1 MCGVKKQNKLRK
13 GRSMKIVCIAG
24 MAPITQ
30 DSNSSN
36 RLYRDTLGLPL
47 KGSDDYLSVDGF
59 EGAKHFGV
67 WPLRMAA
74 QSCFGRETWP
84 DDVPVPHATI
94 EFELNDVESVA
105 AAVEE
110 MKTKGQKFVHEARVE
125 PWGQTVARFISPE
138 GLLIGLSY
146 APWLHEK

>member
-1 MCGVKKQNKLRK
+1 
-13 GRSMKIVCIAG
+13 MKIVCIAG
-24 MAPITQ
+24 MATITRDPQ
-30 DSNSSN
+30 SSKA
-36 RLYRDTLGLPL
+36 LYRDTLELPL
-47 KGSDDYLSVDGF
+47 KEQEDYLFVDNF

-74 QSCFGRETWP
+74 QSCFGTDTWP
-84 DDVPVPHATI
+84 DNFPEPHATI
-94 EFELNDVESVA
+94 EFELSDVESVQ

-110 MKTKGQKFVHEARVE
+110 MKGKGQKFVHESRLE

-146 APWLHEK
+146 APWLHGK

>member
-1 MCGVKKQNKLRK
+1 
-13 GRSMKIVCIAG
+13 MKIVCIAG
-24 MAPITQ
+24 MAPITR

-36 RLYRDTLGLPL
+36 ALYRDTLGLPL
-47 KGSDDYLSVDGF
+47 KGRDDYLSVDNF

-74 QSCFGRETWP
+74 QSCFGSDKWP
-84 DDVPVPHATI
+84 ADVPEPHATI
-94 EFELNDVESVA
+94 EFELSDVESVS
-105 AAVEE
+105 AAVKE
-110 MKTKGQKFVHEARVE
+110 MKGKGQRFVHEERLE

>member
-1 MCGVKKQNKLRK
+1 V
-13 GRSMKIVCIAG
+13 KIVAIAG
-24 MAPITQ
+24 FAPITRNPGA
-30 DSNSSN
+30 S
-36 RLYRDTLGLPL
+36 RTLYRDILGLPL
-47 KGSDDYLSVDGF
+47 KATDDYLSVDNF

-74 QSCFGRETWP
+74 QSCFGSDTWP
-84 DDVPVPHATI
+84 ADSPVPVATI
-94 EFELNDVESVA
+94 EFELADPASVQ

-110 MKTKGQKFVHEARVE
+110 MKKQGQQFVHEARLE

-146 APWLHEK
+146 APWLHEQ